1 MKNYLLIIALLLGG
15 KAMAQSEN
23 PYWSNQ
29 TFRGGPILGMN
40 FSQVDGD
47 TDGGVHKV
55 GIHAGV
61 GSYVSLSQRA
71 GMQLDILF
79 SQKGSRFARET
90 SSPSA
95 GAYFVQYKMK
105 LNYIEIPLSFQYYY
119 NPDIHFGLGA
129 SFNRLLSSDESWLS
143 LLGWRTFDSEV
154 FPFEKNSWDGFLSAS
169 YRLTDAIRVEV
180 RYQRSLTP
188 IRTIVNTP
196 PDFSNGPSQRNNLF
210 VLRLGY
216 YL

>member
-1 MKNYLLIIALLLGG
+1 MKYFLLYIAILVS
-15 KAMAQSEN
+15 AVSTAQSQN

-55 GIHAGV
+55 GMHVGV
-61 GSYVSLSQRA
+61 GSYVSLSERI
-71 GMQLDILF
+71 GMQFDILF
-79 SQKGSRFARET
+79 SQKGSRFGREYYN
-90 SSPSA
+90 PNA
-95 GAYFVQYKMK
+95 GSYLSVYKMK
-105 LNYIEIPLSFQYYY
+105 LNYLELPLSLQYYFT
-119 NPDIHFGLGA
+119 PDIHFGLGA
-129 SFNRLLSSDESWLS
+129 SFNRLLGSDESWLS
-143 LLGWRTFDSEV
+143 LAGWRTFDPDI
-154 FPFEKNSWDGFLSAS
+154 FTFEQNSWDGFASAS
-169 YRLTDAIRVEV
+169 YRLTDALRVEV

-188 IRTIVNTP
+188 IRKTANTP
-196 PDFSNGPSQRNNLF
+196 PDFSNGPSQRNNIL